1 MRSTL
6 AGRSSRGLLLLCL
19 LIAAVECF
27 VVLVVLGVNGPKIL
41 GGDGP
46 GYELLA
52 QNMVHHGVFSGVDQA
67 PYTPSVYRSPGYPAI
82 IAALEAV
89 GLGST
94 VMVRVVQFA
103 LLGLTGWVV
112 GLIAL
117 RLAGRRTAVVAAV
130 LCTTYLPLVWLAT
143 YQLTEVSA
151 GLVGAV
157 LALLL
162 LRVRD
167 ADTPA
172 LWLWAAAG
180 LTLAVGAYIRPSFM
194 LLIAPVAALAV
205 LTGRGGW
212 RSRTRWIG
220 PVVMSAVFVAALL
233 PWTARNL
240 ALTDRLVP
248 LSAASGGSLYASAA
262 QYHGD
267 ISYQFDDADWNRFAA
282 QSQSVVRAGEDQPPG
297 WRRELALDD
306 AYREQAKDLAGELS
320 AGQVLSS
327 IPKREAYLWS
337 PADYPPPG
345 RSYTLLHRLGQLQY
359 VALGLLVLVG
369 LVMRRRRLL
378 DDWPLWV
385 GAIYLAVLHLVFH
398 IESRYSIPA
407 RPVLIV
413 VAAIAAVAAVDRLR
427 ARERSP
433 VVAQHAR

>member
-103 LLGLTGWVV
+103 LLGLTGWVG
-112 GLIAL
+112 GLIALRLAGRRTGGAALLAL
-117 RLAGRRTAVVAAV
+117 RLAGRRTAVVAAG
-130 LCTTYLPLVWLAT
+130 LRTTYLPLVWLAT

-205 LTGRGGW
+205 LTGGGGW

-267 ISYQFDDADWNRFAA
+267 ISYQ
-282 QSQSVVRAGEDQPPG
+282 
-297 WRRELALDD
+297 
-306 AYREQAKDLAGELS
+306 
-320 AGQVLSS
+320 
-327 IPKREAYLWS
+327 
-337 PADYPPPG
+337 
-345 RSYTLLHRLGQLQY
+345 
-359 VALGLLVLVG
+359 
-369 LVMRRRRLL
+369 
-378 DDWPLWV
+378 
-385 GAIYLAVLHLVFH
+385 
-398 IESRYSIPA
+398 
-407 RPVLIV
+407 
-413 VAAIAAVAAVDRLR
+413 
-427 ARERSP
+427 
-433 VVAQHAR
+433 